1 MLGWEEHLDKV
12 RDSRP
17 RALIPTSAV
26 VRATVVMFLA
36 RLGSLNALE
45 QSRPSRFW
53 PKWVGRELP
62 SADTIGRVCA
72 LVEPT
77 EVRDLHQQMYTR
89 LKRGKALEPPA
100 HGLTAA
106 ILDAHES
113 HATRRRH
120 CSGCLARTIHTRQ
133 GDVIEY
139 YHRSVTLQLVT
150 RDLCPMLD
158 AEPIRPGEDEI
169 AAAVRLLER
178 VVARYPRAF
187 DVILGD
193 SLYADSRVFNL
204 ALKHHK
210 HAMAVLKEN
219 RHALLEEATLLLDQS
234 PTVCWQ
240 EAGVRYECAEVEGIT
255 TWSTVQAP
263 VRAIRSRETWFV
275 RRQLDKKSEE
285 QHGQWIWVTTLGQRS
300 AGTAATVRLG
310 HRRWVIENLGFNE
323 IATRWFADHVYRH
336 DSTAMLNFWLLA
348 MACLN
353 LFMAFYARNLKPAA
367 RRAASMLHIS
377 RLILAEL
384 YHAIPTALIRA
395 SP

>member
-1 MLGWEEHLDKV
+1 VLGWEEHLDKV

-106 ILDAHES
+106 ILDARES
-113 HATRRRH
+113 H
-120 CSGCLARTIHTRQ
+120 
-133 GDVIEY
+133 
-139 YHRSVTLQLVT
+139 
-150 RDLCPMLD
+150 
-158 AEPIRPGEDEI
+158 
-169 AAAVRLLER
+169 
-178 VVARYPRAF
+178 
-187 DVILGD
+187 
-193 SLYADSRVFNL
+193 
-204 ALKHHK
+204 
-210 HAMAVLKEN
+210 
-219 RHALLEEATLLLDQS
+219 
-234 PTVCWQ
+234 
-240 EAGVRYECAEVEGIT
+240 
-255 TWSTVQAP
+255 
-263 VRAIRSRETWFV
+263 
-275 RRQLDKKSEE
+275 
-285 QHGQWIWVTTLGQRS
+285 
-300 AGTAATVRLG
+300 
-310 HRRWVIENLGFNE
+310 
-323 IATRWFADHVYRH
+323 ATRWFADHVYRH